1 MAHPEREPSLPR
13 QRRGFTVAASP
24 FNGVKLDLALIVVG
38 GVVVWL
44 IHDRLIENGVGQL
57 LFLAGYGLCAMGWLV
72 AKTRLISRS
81 QSSTD
86 RQSGL
91 K

>member
-24 FNGVKLDLALIVVG
+24 FNGVKLDLALIIIV

-44 IHDRLIENGVGQL
+44 IHDRVIENGFGQML
-57 LFLAGYGLCAMGWLV
+57 LLAGYGLCAMIWIVL
-72 AKTRLISRS
+72 KTRRIAR
-81 QSSTD
+81 
-86 RQSGL
+86 SGL
-91 K
+91 TNGKE